1 VELKGERVLPSSRE
15 TAWTLLNDSE
25 VLRTCLPGCESMT
38 ASGASAYDVLMT
50 AAIGPVKAR
59 FKGKLSVCDPE
70 PPRRYRLQFE
80 GQSAQAGFARG
91 EARVELVELAA
102 RETRLSYGATA
113 HIGGKLA
120 QIGARLIDAA
130 GAATAERFFQSFAA
144 QLAARTGAGGAA
156 AGAAAAPA
164 AASGLWGWLKSFL
177 KHLWTR

>member
-15 TAWTLLNDSE
+15 TAWALLNDSE
-25 VLRTCLPGCESMT
+25 VLRACLPGCESMT

-91 EARVELVELAA
+91 EARVELEELSA
-102 RETRLSYGATA
+102 RETRLIYSATA
-113 HIGGKLA
+113 QIGGKLA
-120 QIGARLIDAA
+120 QIGARLVDAA
-130 GAATAERFFQSFAA
+130 AAATAERFFQSFAA
-144 QLAARTGAGGAA
+144 QLAARTTAGGAD
-156 AGAAAAPA
+156 AAPA
-164 AASGLWGWLKSFL
+164 AAAAARPGFLSWLRSFL
-177 KHLWTR
+177 RQLRAR

>member
-1 VELKGERVLPSSRE
+1 VELKGERVLPVSRE
-15 TAWTLLNDSE
+15 SAWQLLNDAA
-25 VLRTCLPGCESMT
+25 VLEKCVPGCESMT
-38 ASGASAYDVLMT
+38 ARGEHDYDVVMT

-59 FKGKLSVCDPE
+59 FKGKLSVRDLD
-70 PPRRYRLQFE
+70 PPRSYRLLFE

-102 RETRLSYGATA
+102 RETRLIYGATA
-113 HIGGKLA
+113 QIGGKLA